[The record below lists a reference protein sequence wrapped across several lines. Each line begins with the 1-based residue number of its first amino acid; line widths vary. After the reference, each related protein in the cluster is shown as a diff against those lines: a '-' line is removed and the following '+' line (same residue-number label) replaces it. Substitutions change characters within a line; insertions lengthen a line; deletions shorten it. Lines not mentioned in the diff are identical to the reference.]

1 MDYIR
6 SYASPLGNIT
16 LACDSTALTGLWF
29 DGQRFSRDTLSSSLR
44 KSDVPVLDLTVRW
57 LDAYF
62 NGREPDFLPPLNL
75 RGTPFRQRVWHMLL
89 TVRYGQTVTYGDLAK
104 RISEETGVPRMSAQ
118 AVGGAVGRNP
128 ISIIVPCHRVIGA
141 DGSLTGYAGGL
152 GVKRQLLALEGIRLP

>member
-1 MDYIR
+1 MT
-6 SYASPLGNIT
+6 ASVFSPGYPVPL
-16 LACDSTALTGLWF
+16 L
-29 DGQRFSRDTLSSSLR
+29 SREADA
-44 KSDVPVLDLTVRW
+44 PVLDLTVRW
-57 LDAYF
+57 LDSYF
-62 NGREPDFLPPLNL
+62 SGTEPTFLPPLNL

-152 GVKRQLLALEGIRLP
+152 SEKRQLLALEGIRLP

>member
-16 LACDSTALTGLWF
+16 LACDGTALTGLWF
-29 DGQRFSRDTLSSSLR
+29 DGQRFSRDTLSPSFQEA
-44 KSDVPVLDLTVRW
+44 DAPVLDLAARW
-57 LDAYF
+57 LDEYF
-62 NGREPDFLPPLNL
+62 SGSEPTFLPPLNL
-75 RGTPFRQRVWHMLL
+75 RGTSFRQRVWRILM
-89 TVRYGQTVTYGDLAK
+89 TIPYGRTMTYGDIAK